1 MEQLTEFV
9 SKSFKSQQLTQLN
22 TNPNSLISSSLSSS
36 SSLKNSNLSCLR
48 ETTINGIMNQ
58 INGINNLAK
67 YNVFNPAF
75 YIPDNINHS
84 EMTSPPLSPINHQK
98 SSATSSSNESRE
110 VDVQEIDDQ
119 GKTNLINQIKTSSK
133 VLLI

>member
-1 MEQLTEFV
+1 
-9 SKSFKSQQLTQLN
+9 
-22 TNPNSLISSSLSSS
+22 
-36 SSLKNSNLSCLR
+36 
-48 ETTINGIMNQ
+48 MNQ